1 MHRGTTNLTEENVRT
16 ALSLPLHNNA
26 TTSRQERRGFHTG
39 IKGAILQSLIRDMCC
54 TIRNNDGRLVF
65 TYTRSKRLG
74 IKLDHHT

>member
-39 IKGAILQSLIRDMCC
+39 IKGAIL
-54 TIRNNDGRLVF
+54 
-65 TYTRSKRLG
+65 
-74 IKLDHHT
+74 